1 MLKIIETCHF
11 SGIFWI
17 SGKANMQQWDIFWL
31 FRCWF
36 NVLKEKWNNF
46 SLSGI
51 KQAHRWPIQ
60 VKALYEGAAFIQSW
74 EPGFHIGSDQSD
86 PMDIVQIS
94 LIELHWE
101 QFMSCCI
108 VYFAKLSVYRPPLVV
123 FSKSAEERS
132 RGDCKILIWGWGWW
146 GLSQKG
152 SVFLKGISIFHIFF
166 HVFARKLNLP
176 HLVYVVSE
184 WLFKYESMA
193 WYQSWPAFLNL
204 FLRKYN
210 NIIII

>member
-1 MLKIIETCHF
+1 
-11 SGIFWI
+11 
-17 SGKANMQQWDIFWL
+17 
-31 FRCWF
+31 
-36 NVLKEKWNNF
+36 
-46 SLSGI
+46 
-51 KQAHRWPIQ
+51 
-60 VKALYEGAAFIQSW
+60 
-74 EPGFHIGSDQSD
+74 
-86 PMDIVQIS
+86 MDIVQVS
-94 LIELHWE
+94 LSELHWE
-101 QFMSCCI
+101 QFISCCI
-108 VYFAKLSVYRPPLVV
+108 VYFAKLRVYRPPLVV

-152 SVFLKGISIFHIFF
+152 SVFFKGISIFHIFF

-210 NIIII
+210 NIILYNLLLCTYMFFMLLKQLHIKNVSLPEREGCSKKKGF

>member
-36 NVLKEKWNNF
+36 NVLKDKWNNF

-60 VKALYEGAAFIQSW
+60 VKALYEGAAFIRSW

-86 PMDIVQIS
+86 PMDIVQVS
-94 LIELHWE
+94 LSELHWE
-101 QFMSCCI
+101 QFISCCI
-108 VYFAKLSVYRPPLVV
+108 VYFAKLRVCRPPLVV

-152 SVFLKGISIFHIFF
+152 SVFFRGISIFHIFF
-166 HVFARKLNLP
+166 SCFCKKTEFASSSVCSKWVVIQVWKYGVISKLA
-176 HLVYVVSE
+176 SIFE
-184 WLFKYESMA
+184 FIFK
-193 WYQSWPAFLNL
+193 
-204 FLRKYN
+204 K
-210 NIIII
+210 I

>member
-36 NVLKEKWNNF
+36 NVLKDKWNNF

-108 VYFAKLSVYRPPLVV
+108 VYFAKLSVYRPLLVV

-152 SVFLKGISIFHIFF
+152 SVFFRGISIFHIFF
-166 HVFARKLNLP
+166 HVFARKLSLP

-184 WLFKYESMA
+184 QLFKYESMA